1 MKRNYQTPAICV
13 VRIQQSNIICASEV
27 KTVSSNANLIYRG
40 ASSTDGNPEARVKDA
55 GYSVWDD
62 DWAE

>member
-1 MKRNYQTPAICV
+1 MKRNYQTPAMCV
-13 VRIQQSNIICASEV
+13 VRIQQSNIICLSQVTTLTNNAGI
-27 KTVSSNANLIYRG
+27 SNQG
-40 ASSTDGNPEARVKDA
+40 ASSSGGNPEARVKDA

>member
-1 MKRNYQTPAICV
+1 MKRNYQTPTMCV

-27 KTVSSNANLIYRG
+27 KTVSSNADIEYGG
-40 ASSTDGNPEARVKDA
+40 AGNGSARVKDA